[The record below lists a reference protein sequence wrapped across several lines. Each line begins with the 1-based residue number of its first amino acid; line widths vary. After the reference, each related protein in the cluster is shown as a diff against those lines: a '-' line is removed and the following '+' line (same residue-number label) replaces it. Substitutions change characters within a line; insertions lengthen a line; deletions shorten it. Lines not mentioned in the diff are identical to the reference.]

1 MRMGI
6 KPRPENRMA
15 CPEPTGAP
23 DLIPS
28 LSARHSRRLKLGP
41 TQALPLEHLDVLRDF
56 QIGSHATSPA

>member
-1 MRMGI
+1 
-6 KPRPENRMA
+6 MA